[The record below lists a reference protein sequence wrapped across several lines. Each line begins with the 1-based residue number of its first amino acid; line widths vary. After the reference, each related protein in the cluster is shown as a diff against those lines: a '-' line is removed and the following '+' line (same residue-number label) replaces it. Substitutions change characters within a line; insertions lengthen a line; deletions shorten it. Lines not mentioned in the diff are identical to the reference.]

1 MSDGAIRPIHAVL
14 IQDRP
19 MQSCVFTYGPEMQHA
34 NQRKVP
40 IVFLES
46 TAIAHGLPWPDN
58 LETAQA
64 MEEAVRA
71 CGAVAA
77 TLAVFEGVARIGL
90 SAAELEQLARSAAR
104 QSADDPANERAHQKP
119 RFYKANRRDL
129 GAAIAQRRFAST
141 TVSATLWLA
150 QRSGLKPCIMA
161 TGGLGGVHRDAAQ
174 SFDVSTDL
182 DELARADGSMLVCSG
197 FKSILDLTATLE
209 ALETRGVAIAGYRT
223 AELPGFLSVTSGLP
237 LEHTVETPAEAAD
250 LLRTHRL
257 LGLPGALVLT
267 NPVPDA
273 DALSRESL
281 DSALETAFREARQ
294 RNLTGKAITPFLLD
308 IIRQQTQ
315 GQSLRANKALLVANA
330 ALAAQIAV
338 ELARHSQ
345 DGD

>member
-1 MSDGAIRPIHAVL
+1 
-14 IQDRP
+14 

-40 IVFLES
+40 IVVLES

-64 MEEAVRA
+64 MEAAIRA
-71 CGAVAA
+71 RGAVAA

-104 QSADDPANERAHQKP
+104 QSADDPADERAHQKP
-119 RFYKANRRDL
+119 PYCRFDKANRRDL

-150 QRSGLKPCIMA
+150 QRSGLRPCIMA

-237 LEHTVETPAEAAD
+237 LENTVETPAEAAD

-330 ALAAQIAV
+330 TLAAHIAV

-345 DGD
+345 DGE

>member
-1 MSDGAIRPIHAVL
+1 
-14 IQDRP
+14 
-19 MQSCVFTYGPEMQHA
+19 MQSYVFTYDPELQHA
-34 NQRKVP
+34 IQLKGP
-40 IVFLES
+40 IVVLES
-46 TAIAHGLPWPDN
+46 TAIAQGLPWPDN

-64 MEEAVRA
+64 MEAAVRA
-71 CGAVAA
+71 GGAVAA
-77 TLAVFEGVARIGL
+77 TVAVFEGVARIGL
-90 SAAELEQLARSAAR
+90 GAAELEQLARSAAR
-104 QSADDPANERAHQKP
+104 QAADDPVDERAHQRP
-119 RFYKANRRDL
+119 RHCRFDKANRRDL
-129 GAAIAQRRFAST
+129 GAAIAQRRSAST

-250 LLRTHRL
+250 LLRAHRL
-257 LGLPGALVLT
+257 LGLPGALVLA

-281 DSALETAFREARQ
+281 DSALDTAFREARR

-308 IIRQQTQ
+308 VIRQQTR
-315 GQSLRANKALLVANA
+315 GQSLRANKALLVTNA

-338 ELARHSQ
+338 ELARHTQ
-345 DGD
+345 VDE